1 MNLGRMTTKKRAPRP
16 ILLKLLK
23 PELKRSER
31 YGAGEADLCFGPL
44 VLAEDLLLSLAS
56 TWVLTAI
63 LIPVP
68 GDPLLS
74 SNLDGY
80 QA

>member
-23 PELKRSER
+23 PELKRSQR

-44 VLAEDLLLSLAS
+44 VLAEDPAS
-56 TWVLTAI
+56 I
-63 LIPVP
+63 
-68 GDPLLS
+68 S
-74 SNLDGY
+74 SIHMGAYSHLNPSSRGSVTLF
-80 QA
+80 